1 MPPRK
6 SDASRRS
13 DVSNARFIVMDEDPA
28 PAATPAPAA
37 NASSNVVAGTPSAAA
52 RAKASASAS
61 ASATPSSVPSAAA
74 PTPESAAAARPTSST
89 PLTTTTVLHAG
100 SEKKES
106 QTHDKMAK
114 ADRDALT
121 IEDLNLPKSIITRL
135 AKGVLPPNTQI
146 QANAVLAM
154 SKSATVF
161 INYLASHANEITV
174 NANKKTVSAEDV
186 FKALDDIE
194 FGFLREPLE
203 QEFAKYNQIQS
214 EKRNNYRQKVAA
226 KKGGS
231 AAAGVAVGA
240 AAGAAAADAS
250 LLSNADDSV
259 MTTASSDTAP
269 RAKKARV
276 DDSAM
281 TVDEEVDDAET
292 EPEEEAEEDQD
303 EDEEEADEEEEEDE
317 DEDEE
322 GRAAPTTHRMRW
334 RRRARAAMSMRHLTE
349 MRATSRSLRWFIL
362 SQPLGRNRAGGCWP
376 DEPSEVIEEE
386 VFGPPRLGYEVQEL
400 KYGF

>member
-1 MPPRK
+1 MPRGGGGWPVT
-6 SDASRRS
+6 DL
-13 DVSNARFIVMDEDPA
+13 
-28 PAATPAPAA
+28 
-37 NASSNVVAGTPSAAA
+37 G
-52 RAKASASAS
+52 
-61 ASATPSSVPSAAA
+61 
-74 PTPESAAAARPTSST
+74 
-89 PLTTTTVLHAG
+89 L
-100 SEKKES
+100 
-106 QTHDKMAK
+106 Q
-114 ADRDALT
+114 
-121 IEDLNLPKSIITRL
+121 DLNLPKSIITRL

-161 INYLASHANEITV
+161 INYLASQYVPPLPSPEDICRDALSRGVPSPHPSSFLLVTLSRAGETDGTSTCSANEITV

-303 EDEEEADEEEEEDE
+303 EDEDEADEEEEEDDE
-317 DEDEE
+317 EDEE
-322 GRAAPTTHRMRW
+322 GEGSADDTQDALEEKGKG
-334 RRRARAAMSMRHLTE
+334 SDV
-349 MRATSRSLRWFIL
+349 
-362 SQPLGRNRAGGCWP
+362 
-376 DEPSEVIEEE
+376 DEALDGDESD
-386 VFGPPRLGYEVQEL
+386 
-400 KYGF
+400 

>member
-28 PAATPAPAA
+28 PAATPATAA
-37 NASSNVVAGTPSAAA
+37 STSSNGAAGTPSAAP
-52 RAKASASAS
+52 RTKASVSVS
-61 ASATPSSVPSAAA
+61 ASATPSSVP
-74 PTPESAAAARPTSST
+74 PAAAASTPDSATGVRPTSST

-121 IEDLNLPKSIITRL
+121 IEDLSLPKSIITRL

-194 FGFLREPLE
+194 FGFLP
-203 QEFAKYNQIQS
+203 
-214 EKRNNYRQKVAA
+214 
-226 KKGGS
+226 
-231 AAAGVAVGA
+231 
-240 AAGAAAADAS
+240 
-250 LLSNADDSV
+250 
-259 MTTASSDTAP
+259 SSDTAP

-281 TVDEEVDDAET
+281 TVGEDVDDGET
-292 EPEEEAEEDQD
+292 EPEEEAEEE
-303 EDEEEADEEEEEDE
+303 EDNDNEEEEADEEEDDEED
-317 DEDEE
+317 DDEE
-322 GRAAPTTHRMRW
+322 GEG
-334 RRRARAAMSMRHLTE
+334 S
-349 MRATSRSLRWFIL
+349 
-362 SQPLGRNRAGGCWP
+362 G
-376 DEPSEVIEEE
+376 DETQDALEEKGE
-386 VFGPPRLGYEVQEL
+386 GSDVDEALDGDESD
-400 KYGF
+400 

>member
-28 PAATPAPAA
+28 PAATPAST
-37 NASSNVVAGTPSAAA
+37 SSNVAAGTPSAAA
-52 RAKASASAS
+52 KAKASASAS
-61 ASATPSSVPSAAA
+61 ASATPSSVPPAAA
-74 PTPESAAAARPTSST
+74 PTPDSAAAARPTSST

-121 IEDLNLPKSIITRL
+121 IEVRDDCCRALSARCSGDAMRWWADLNLPKSIITRL

-203 QEFAKYNQIQS
+203 QEFASASTRSSLSLYARSCIHAQS
-214 EKRNNYRQKVAA
+214 LYPR
-226 KKGGS
+226 
-231 AAAGVAVGA
+231 
-240 AAGAAAADAS
+240 
-250 LLSNADDSV
+250 LS
-259 MTTASSDTAP
+259 
-269 RAKKARV
+269 
-276 DDSAM
+276 
-281 TVDEEVDDAET
+281 
-292 EPEEEAEEDQD
+292 
-303 EDEEEADEEEEEDE
+303 
-317 DEDEE
+317 
-322 GRAAPTTHRMRW
+322 
-334 RRRARAAMSMRHLTE
+334 HLT
-349 MRATSRSLRWFIL
+349 RLTIPLRSF
-362 SQPLGRNRAGGCWP
+362 A
-376 DEPSEVIEEE
+376 
-386 VFGPPRLGYEVQEL
+386 
-400 KYGF
+400 

>member
-28 PAATPAPAA
+28 PAATPASATKSGANLAA
-37 NASSNVVAGTPSAAA
+37 MAGTPSSAAKPKSK
-52 RAKASASAS
+52 AKVSAPVSAST
-61 ASATPSSVPSAAA
+61 SATPGGSA
-74 PTPESAAAARPTSST
+74 AAAARPTSST
-89 PLTTTTVLHAG
+89 TTPLTTTAVPHAG

-121 IEDLNLPKSIITRL
+121 IEDLSLPKSIITRL

-146 QANAVLAM
+146 QGNAVLAM

-214 EKRNNYRQKVAA
+214 AKRNSYRQKVAA

-240 AAGAAAADAS
+240 AAADAS
-250 LLSNADDSV
+250 VLSNADDSV
-259 MTTASSDTAP
+259 MTTASSDAAP

-276 DDSAM
+276 DDSVTA
-281 TVDEEVDDAET
+281 VDEDVGDAET
-292 EPEEEAEEDQD
+292 EPEEEAEDDQ
-303 EDEEEADEEEEEDE
+303 EEADEEADED

-322 GRAAPTTHRMRW
+322 
-334 RRRARAAMSMRHLTE
+334 
-349 MRATSRSLRWFIL
+349 
-362 SQPLGRNRAGGCWP
+362 
-376 DEPSEVIEEE
+376 DEEE
-386 VFGPPRLGYEVQEL
+386 EEEEGEGSGDETQDALEEKGEGSDVDEALDGDESD
-400 KYGF
+400 

>member
-13 DVSNARFIVMDEDPA
+13 DVSNTRFIVMDEDPA
-28 PAATPAPAA
+28 PAATPVTAA
-37 NASSNVVAGTPSAAA
+37 STSSNGAAGTPSAAP
-52 RAKASASAS
+52 RTKASVSVS
-61 ASATPSSVPSAAA
+61 ASATPSSLPPAVAVSTPDSAAGV
-74 PTPESAAAARPTSST
+74 RPTSST

-121 IEDLNLPKSIITRL
+121 IEVRDDCAMDLSLPKSIITRL

-214 EKRNNYRQKVAA
+214 AKRTNYRQKVAA

-250 LLSNADDSV
+250 LLSNADDSA

-281 TVDEEVDDAET
+281 TVGEDVDDGET
-292 EPEEEAEEDQD
+292 EPEEEAEEE
-303 EDEEEADEEEEEDE
+303 EDNDNEEEEAEEEEDDDEE
-317 DEDEE
+317 DDDEE
-322 GRAAPTTHRMRW
+322 GEG
-334 RRRARAAMSMRHLTE
+334 S
-349 MRATSRSLRWFIL
+349 
-362 SQPLGRNRAGGCWP
+362 G
-376 DEPSEVIEEE
+376 DETQDALEEKGDGSDVDE
-386 VFGPPRLGYEVQEL
+386 ALDGDESD
-400 KYGF
+400 

>member
-13 DVSNARFIVMDEDPA
+13 DVSSARFIVMDEDPA
-28 PAATPAPAA
+28 PAATPASATKTGA
-37 NASSNVVAGTPSAAA
+37 NVAAGTPSSAAKVK
-52 RAKASASAS
+52 AKTKPSASAS
-61 ASATPSSVPSAAA
+61 APASASVTSPSVPSTV
-74 PTPESAAAARPTSST
+74 TPGSAAAAMRSTSSTT
-89 PLTTTTVLHAG
+89 PLTTTTVPHAG

-146 QANAVLAM
+146 QGNAVLAM

-174 NANKKTVSAEDV
+174 GANKKTVSAEDV

-214 EKRNNYRQKVAA
+214 AKRNSYRQKVAA
-226 KKGGS
+226 KKGGN

-240 AAGAAAADAS
+240 AAAADAP
-250 LLSNADDSV
+250 LLSNADDSI

-276 DDSAM
+276 DDIAM
-281 TVDEEVDDAET
+281 TVDNETEDAET
-292 EPEEEAEEDQD
+292 EPEEEAEEDQE
-303 EDEEEADEEEEEDE
+303 EDEEEAGEDDEEDEGEEEEEE
-317 DEDEE
+317 EEE
-322 GRAAPTTHRMRW
+322 GEG
-334 RRRARAAMSMRHLTE
+334 S
-349 MRATSRSLRWFIL
+349 
-362 SQPLGRNRAGGCWP
+362 G
-376 DEPSEVIEEE
+376 DETQDALEEKGE
-386 VFGPPRLGYEVQEL
+386 GSDVDEALDGDESD
-400 KYGF
+400 

>member
-28 PAATPAPAA
+28 PAATPAASATKTGA
-37 NASSNVVAGTPSAAA
+37 NVAAGTPASAAKVKA
-52 RAKASASAS
+52 KAKAKASAPAS
-61 ASATPSSVPSAAA
+61 VSATPSSVPPAGAAV
-74 PTPESAAAARPTSST
+74 TPGSAAAAMRPTSST
-89 PLTTTTVLHAG
+89 TPHPG

-121 IEDLNLPKSIITRL
+121 VEDLNLPKSIITRL

-146 QANAVLAM
+146 QGNAVLAM

-186 FKALDDIE
+186 FKALDEIE

-214 EKRNNYRQKVAA
+214 AKRNNYRQKVAA

-240 AAGAAAADAS
+240 AAGVAVGVAAGAAAADAS

-259 MTTASSDTAP
+259 MTTASSETAP

-276 DDSAM
+276 DDSVM
-281 TVDEEVDDAET
+281 NVDEELEDAET
-292 EPEEEAEEDQD
+292 EPEEEAEEDPE
-303 EDEEEADEEEEEDE
+303 EDEEEADEDDEEDEEEEGEGSGDE
-317 DEDEE
+317 TQDALEEKGEGSDVDEALDGDE
-322 GRAAPTTHRMRW
+322 
-334 RRRARAAMSMRHLTE
+334 S
-349 MRATSRSLRWFIL
+349 
-362 SQPLGRNRAGGCWP
+362 
-376 DEPSEVIEEE
+376 D
-386 VFGPPRLGYEVQEL
+386 
-400 KYGF
+400 

>member
-28 PAATPAPAA
+28 PAATPATAA
-37 NASSNVVAGTPSAAA
+37 STSSNGAAGTPSAAP
-52 RAKASASAS
+52 RTKASVSVS
-61 ASATPSSVPSAAA
+61 ASATPSSLP
-74 PTPESAAAARPTSST
+74 PAAAASTPDSAAGVRPTSST

-121 IEDLNLPKSIITRL
+121 IEDLSLPKSIITRL

-214 EKRNNYRQKVAA
+214 AKRTNYRQKVAA

-250 LLSNADDSV
+250 LLSNADDSA

-276 DDSAM
+276 DDSAT
-281 TVDEEVDDAET
+281 TVGEDVDDGET
-292 EPEEEAEEDQD
+292 EPEEEAEEE
-303 EDEEEADEEEEEDE
+303 EDNDNEEEEADEEEDDEE

-322 GRAAPTTHRMRW
+322 GEG
-334 RRRARAAMSMRHLTE
+334 S
-349 MRATSRSLRWFIL
+349 
-362 SQPLGRNRAGGCWP
+362 G
-376 DEPSEVIEEE
+376 DETQDALEEKGE
-386 VFGPPRLGYEVQEL
+386 GSDVDEALDGDESD
-400 KYGF
+400 

>member
-1 MPPRK
+1 LVLLDSSRSNLRRHTIMPPRK

-28 PAATPAPAA
+28 PAATPASAA

-52 RAKASASAS
+52 RAKASASA
-61 ASATPSSVPSAAA
+61 TPSSVPSAVA
-74 PTPESAAAARPTSST
+74 PTPDSAAAARPTSST

-214 EKRNNYRQKVAA
+214 AKRNNYRQKVAA

-281 TVDEEVDDAET
+281 TADEDADDAET
-292 EPEEEAEEDQD
+292 EPEEEAEEDQEED
-303 EDEEEADEEEEEDE
+303 EDEADEEEEEEDE
-317 DEDEE
+317 DEEGEGSGDETQDALEEKGE
-322 GRAAPTTHRMRW
+322 G
-334 RRRARAAMSMRHLTE
+334 SDV
-349 MRATSRSLRWFIL
+349 
-362 SQPLGRNRAGGCWP
+362 
-376 DEPSEVIEEE
+376 DEALDGDESD
-386 VFGPPRLGYEVQEL
+386 
-400 KYGF
+400 

>member
-28 PAATPAPAA
+28 PAATPAASATKTGA
-37 NASSNVVAGTPSAAA
+37 NVAAGTPASAAKVKA
-52 RAKASASAS
+52 KAKAKASAPAS
-61 ASATPSSVPSAAA
+61 VSATPSSVPPAGAAV
-74 PTPESAAAARPTSST
+74 TPGSAAAAMRPTSST
-89 PLTTTTVLHAG
+89 TPHPG

-121 IEDLNLPKSIITRL
+121 VEDLNLPKSIITRL

-146 QANAVLAM
+146 QGNAVLAM

-186 FKALDDIE
+186 FKALDEIE
-194 FGFLREPLE
+194 FGFL
-203 QEFAKYNQIQS
+203 QYNQIQS
-214 EKRNNYRQKVAA
+214 AKRNNYRQKVAA

-240 AAGAAAADAS
+240 AAGVAVGVAAGAAAADAS

-259 MTTASSDTAP
+259 MTTASSETAP

-276 DDSAM
+276 DDSVM
-281 TVDEEVDDAET
+281 NVDEELEDAET
-292 EPEEEAEEDQD
+292 EPEEEAEEDPE
-303 EDEEEADEEEEEDE
+303 EDEEEADEDDEEDEEEEGEGSGDE
-317 DEDEE
+317 TQDALEEKGEGSDVDEALDGDE
-322 GRAAPTTHRMRW
+322 
-334 RRRARAAMSMRHLTE
+334 S
-349 MRATSRSLRWFIL
+349 
-362 SQPLGRNRAGGCWP
+362 
-376 DEPSEVIEEE
+376 D
-386 VFGPPRLGYEVQEL
+386 
-400 KYGF
+400 

>member
-28 PAATPAPAA
+28 PAATPATAA
-37 NASSNVVAGTPSAAA
+37 STSSNGAAGTPSAAP
-52 RAKASASAS
+52 RTKASVSVS
-61 ASATPSSVPSAAA
+61 ASATPSSVPPAAAVSTPDSAARV
-74 PTPESAAAARPTSST
+74 RPTSST

-121 IEDLNLPKSIITRL
+121 IEDLSLPKSIITRL

-161 INYLASHANEITV
+161 ISYLASHANEITV

-214 EKRNNYRQKVAA
+214 AKRTNYRQKVAA

-240 AAGAAAADAS
+240 AAGAAAADTS

-281 TVDEEVDDAET
+281 TVGEDVDDGET
-292 EPEEEAEEDQD
+292 EPEEEAEEE
-303 EDEEEADEEEEEDE
+303 EDNDNEEEEAEEEEDDEE
-317 DEDEE
+317 DDDDEE
-322 GRAAPTTHRMRW
+322 GEG
-334 RRRARAAMSMRHLTE
+334 S
-349 MRATSRSLRWFIL
+349 
-362 SQPLGRNRAGGCWP
+362 G
-376 DEPSEVIEEE
+376 DETQDALEEKGDGSDVDE
-386 VFGPPRLGYEVQEL
+386 ALDGDESD
-400 KYGF
+400 

>member
-28 PAATPAPAA
+28 PAATPAASATKTGA
-37 NASSNVVAGTPSAAA
+37 NVAAGTPASAAKVKA
-52 RAKASASAS
+52 KAKASAPAS
-61 ASATPSSVPSAAA
+61 VSATPSSVPPAGAAA
-74 PTPESAAAARPTSST
+74 TPGSAAAAMRPTSST
-89 PLTTTTVLHAG
+89 TPHPG

-121 IEDLNLPKSIITRL
+121 VEDLNLPKSIITRL

-146 QANAVLAM
+146 QGNAVLAM

-186 FKALDDIE
+186 FKALDEIE

-214 EKRNNYRQKVAA
+214 AKRNSYRQKVAA

-231 AAAGVAVGA
+231 AAAGVAVGV

-250 LLSNADDSV
+250 LLSNANDSV
-259 MTTASSDTAP
+259 MTTASSETAP

-276 DDSAM
+276 DDSVM
-281 TVDEEVDDAET
+281 NVDEELEDAET
-292 EPEEEAEEDQD
+292 EPEEEAEEDPE
-303 EDEEEADEEEEEDE
+303 EDEEEADEDDEEDEEEEGEGSGDE
-317 DEDEE
+317 TQDALEEKGEGSDVDEALDGDE
-322 GRAAPTTHRMRW
+322 
-334 RRRARAAMSMRHLTE
+334 S
-349 MRATSRSLRWFIL
+349 
-362 SQPLGRNRAGGCWP
+362 
-376 DEPSEVIEEE
+376 D
-386 VFGPPRLGYEVQEL
+386 
-400 KYGF
+400 

>member
-28 PAATPAPAA
+28 PAATPATAA
-37 NASSNVVAGTPSAAA
+37 STSSNGAAGTPSAAP
-52 RAKASASAS
+52 RTKASVSVS
-61 ASATPSSVPSAAA
+61 ASATPSSVP
-74 PTPESAAAARPTSST
+74 PAAAASTPDSATGVRPTSST

-121 IEDLNLPKSIITRL
+121 IEDLSLPKSIITRL

-214 EKRNNYRQKVAA
+214 AKRTSYRQKVAA

-250 LLSNADDSV
+250 LLSNADDSA

-281 TVDEEVDDAET
+281 TVGEDVDDGET
-292 EPEEEAEEDQD
+292 EPEEEAEEE
-303 EDEEEADEEEEEDE
+303 EDNDNEEEEADEEEDDEED
-317 DEDEE
+317 DDEE
-322 GRAAPTTHRMRW
+322 GEG
-334 RRRARAAMSMRHLTE
+334 S
-349 MRATSRSLRWFIL
+349 
-362 SQPLGRNRAGGCWP
+362 G
-376 DEPSEVIEEE
+376 DETQDALEEKGE
-386 VFGPPRLGYEVQEL
+386 GSDVDEALDGDESD
-400 KYGF
+400 